1 LFCFKHYNNR
11 LSYNYAS
18 YDQLIQ
24 KACSGDLDSE
34 AAGAAVLDDV
44 EHSPSVDLELIAA
57 DDTLQEG
64 DDDRESVQSVLAK
77 DDGGVEWPD
86 VVGLESETAT
96 TTLTATGGR
105 RLARDVDDDD
115 DAVFGQLVV
124 RELRHVNDPET
135 KLLLRHNI
143 LTLIYEARLGC
154 IQGARHPARPSLRRL
169 DQGSR
174 RPPTLST
181 VNGCR
186 PSWRRAHCI
195 HDDVDAADAAIHRL
209 NHAVDDGNIVIKE
222 EMG

>member
-1 LFCFKHYNNR
+1 MFVQHYNNR
-11 LSYNYAS
+11 PYNFAA

-24 KACSGDLDSE
+24 EACSGDLDSE
-34 AAGAAVLDDV
+34 AAGTAVLDDV

-64 DDDRESVQSVLAK
+64 DDDRQSVQSVLAQ

-86 VVGLESETAT
+86 VVGQESETAA
-96 TTLTATGGR
+96 TTLTAAGGR
-105 RLARDVDDDD
+105 RQARDVVDDD

-124 RELRHVNDPET
+124 RELRHINDPEM

-154 IQGARHPARPSLRRL
+154 LQGARHPGRPSLRRL
-169 DQGSR
+169 DRGSR
-174 RPPTLST
+174 RPSTLPT

-186 PSWRRAHCI
+186 SSPRRAHLI
-195 HDDVDAADAAIHRL
+195 HDDVDSADAAVRRL

-222 EMG
+222 EIP